1 MTVKRGVPSLVV
13 SLLVVMGLM
22 IGAPSANAVSV
33 DKVSGG
39 ESALFVPF
47 SDVIAQLNKGIRVS
61 PIRPAYLTFR
71 SLQEGPALRFPV
83 SGGTVES
90 STMLGTVD
98 HAGGMLIQRFN
109 LTTGAIEASLEVTV
123 PRILNGNMLIG
134 NALGVV
140 PAPTADLVNA
150 SHSKN
155 ASTGVI
161 HYEAD
166 AVVNAVTATVLNT
179 YLSTDYFKGGMK
191 LGRLKSD
198 IQTKKLLL

>member
-1 MTVKRGVPSLVV
+1 
-13 SLLVVMGLM
+13 
-22 IGAPSANAVSV
+22 
-33 DKVSGG
+33 
-39 ESALFVPF
+39 
-47 SDVIAQLNKGIRVS
+47 
-61 PIRPAYLTFR
+61 
-71 SLQEGPALRFPV
+71 
-83 SGGTVES
+83 
-90 STMLGTVD
+90 
-98 HAGGMLIQRFN
+98 
-109 LTTGAIEASLEVTV
+109 VTV
-123 PRILNGNMLIG
+123 PRIVNGNMLVG

-155 ASTGVI
+155 ASSGVI